1 MLIPRQKKFKYIFNL
16 KNQAKQNFSFS
27 FNTDLMQISFDIT
40 HDLSMTDC
48 IDLEKNYI
56 ENIQIFSQNF
66 RRHQTDEEPSLEPET
81 KAY

>member
-1 MLIPRQKKFKYIFNL
+1 
-16 KNQAKQNFSFS
+16 
-27 FNTDLMQISFDIT
+27 MQISFDIT

-66 RRHQTDEEPSLEPET
+66 RRHQTDEKPSLEPET

>member
-1 MLIPRQKKFKYIFNL
+1 
-16 KNQAKQNFSFS
+16 
-27 FNTDLMQISFDIT
+27 MQISFDIT

-66 RRHQTDEEPSLEPET
+66 RRHQIDEEPSLEPET
-81 KAY
+81 RAY